1 MNKNEYL
8 DRLSKLLADIS
19 YEEHEEALSYYRE
32 YIEDAG
38 IENEQRVIE
47 ELGTPEHLAQEI
59 REGLLKKGEPSRRQG
74 EPISAP
80 ELRSD
85 GNNGTYG
92 GPCNENPANDNS
104 YSHYNNYQQSGNA
117 YNQDNDNRTS
127 KNRQEKS
134 RSTVILIIIALIA
147 TSPIWFSVACTII
160 GAVFACIVSIIA
172 IALGIGAV
180 GIACI
185 VAGIAL
191 VIAGISACLSITA
204 FSVPGP
210 LAGAALIGAG
220 LIVSAAGILFMIL
233 TIWLF
238 GQGIPALVRFIR
250 QTVSRVSQRRKESH
264 I

>member
-1 MNKNEYL
+1 MY
-8 DRLSKLLADIS
+8 
-19 YEEHEEALSYYRE
+19 HYR
-32 YIEDAG
+32 
-38 IENEQRVIE
+38 R
-47 ELGTPEHLAQEI
+47 
-59 REGLLKKGEPSRRQG
+59 
-74 EPISAP
+74 
-80 ELRSD
+80 
-85 GNNGTYG
+85 
-92 GPCNENPANDNS
+92 C
-104 YSHYNNYQQSGNA
+104 
-117 YNQDNDNRTS
+117 
-127 KNRQEKS
+127 
-134 RSTVILIIIALIA
+134 
-147 TSPIWFSVACTII
+147 
-160 GAVFACIVSIIA
+160 FACIVSIIA